1 MVKLLSSSIHPTVWI
16 KKIKTI
22 PTFPFLVSIYAVVT
36 LYAENI
42 SETPVGVI
50 WRPLLVLTLTAATL
64 LILFRAISKNWQKS
78 GLLLGFLLLLFV
90 TYGHIYIFIKDVLQW
105 RDVTVNGVYFF
116 RHQTLSKVWFLV
128 AIVGVVLTIRIK
140 KLGLTLKFAT
150 AMSAI
155 MLLFPLYTIVSY
167 VVRENIFNITPEP
180 TVSSLRLPVGN
191 RAPDVYFVVLDAYGR
206 ADVLQNLFDLDNSKF
221 INELEDLGFYVV
233 ECSQSNYART
243 KLSIAST
250 LNMEYIQNL
259 APDLKADDVDF
270 WVKPYLLESPV
281 RTQLETLGYKTVAF
295 YNGFPVLEWKN
306 ADYYL
311 NTGERNAIKFRIS
324 ATVTPFEELFL
335 NTTLFRAFI
344 DLRLAGAEVSSDP
357 TRREVILYTLE
368 TLPQIP
374 NISGAKFVYAHLILP
389 HPPFVFGPNGEE
401 TANSEKGLND
411 ITLYEDEAMRAAFR
425 DQTLYTNQRL
435 IPILRSIIE
444 ESSVPP
450 IIVLESDH
458 GPTAYG
464 GAQNRMANFMA
475 YYLPGTDPAEIFYP
489 SITPVNTFRVVFN
502 TYFGAEYPLLEDVSY
517 YSESTTDLEY
527 EVIPNTCA
535 GQ

>member
-1 MVKLLSSSIHPTVWI
+1 MVKRLSSSIHRTAWI
-16 KKIKTI
+16 RKIKTI
-22 PTFPFLVSIYAVVT
+22 PALPFLVSIYGVVA

-50 WRPLLVLTLTAATL
+50 WRPLLVLTLSAAAL
-64 LILFRAISKNWQKS
+64 LILFRVITKDWQKS
-78 GLLLGFLLLLFV
+78 GLILGFLLLLFV
-90 TYGHIYIFIKDVLQW
+90 TYGHVYIFIKDVLLW
-105 RDVTVNGVYFF
+105 RDVTVSGVYIF
-116 RHQTLSKVWFLV
+116 RHQTMSKVWFLTAV
-128 AIVGVVLTIRIK
+128 VGFVLIFRMKNLRPIMQY
-140 KLGLTLKFAT
+140 AT

-155 MLLFPLYTIVSY
+155 LLLFPVYTIGSY
-167 VVRENIFNITPEP
+167 LVQESNYDTTPE
-180 TVSSLRLPVGN
+180 TTDATLRLPAEN
-191 RAPDVYFVVLDAYGR
+191 RAPDIYFIVLDAYGR
-206 ADVLQNLFDLDNSKF
+206 SDVLQNVFGLDNSEF
-221 INELEDLGFYVV
+221 INDLEDMGFYVV

-243 KLSIAST
+243 KLSVAST
-250 LNMEYIQNL
+250 LNLDYIQNL
-259 APDLKADDVDF
+259 APDLNAEDVDF
-270 WVKPYLLESPV
+270 WVKPYLLESKV

>member
-1 MVKLLSSSIHPTVWI
+1 MFKRLANSIHPAVWI
-16 KKIKTI
+16 KKIITI
-22 PTFPFLVSIYAVVT
+22 PFLPFLVSIYGVVG
-36 LYAENI
+36 LYAENM
-42 SETPVGVI
+42 SEAPASVM
-50 WRPLLVLTLTAATL
+50 WRPLLVLTFSAAAL
-64 LILFRAISKNWQKS
+64 LILFGVITKDWQKG
-78 GLLLGFLLLLFV
+78 GLILGFLLLLFF
-90 TYGHIYIFIKDVLQW
+90 TYGHIYIFLKDVLQW
-105 RDVTVNGVYFF
+105 RDVTLSGVYVF
-116 RHQTLSKVWFLV
+116 RHQTLSKVWFLM
-128 AIVGVVLTIRIK
+128 AAVGVVWIIRMK
-140 KLGLTLKFAT
+140 NLKPVMQFAT

-155 MLLFPLYTIVSY
+155 MLVFPLYTIVSY
-167 VVRENIFNITPEP
+167 LIQENIYNTTPEA
-180 TVSSLRLPVGN
+180 TAASLRLPDGN
-191 RAPDVYFVVLDAYGR
+191 RAPDVYFIVLDAYGR
-206 ADVLQNLFDLDNSKF
+206 SDVLQNVFDLDNSEF

-250 LNMEYIQNL
+250 LNMDYIQNL
-259 APDLKADDVDF
+259 APDLAANEVDF
-270 WVKPYLLESPV
+270 WVKPYLFESQV
-281 RTQLETLGYKTVAF
+281 RTQLEALGYKTAAF
-295 YNGFPVLEWKN
+295 SNGFPVLEWKN

-311 NTGERNAIKFRIS
+311 NTGERNALKFRLS
-324 ATVTPFEELFL
+324 TTVTPFEELLL
-335 NTTLFRAFI
+335 NTTLLRAFI

-368 TLPQIP
+368 TLPKIP
-374 NISGAKFVYAHLILP
+374 RISGAKFVYAHLILP

-401 TANSEKGLND
+401 TTNSEKGLND
-411 ITLYEDEAMRAAFR
+411 ITLYEDSAMRAAFR

-475 YYLPGTDPAEIFYP
+475 YYFPGKDSPDIVYP

-502 TYFGAEYPLLEDVSY
+502 SYFGAEYPLLEDVSY
-517 YSESTTDLEY
+517 YSESTMDLEY
-527 EVIPNTCA
+527 EIIPNTCA